1 MKRTNRPFAL
11 LCALGLLLAVGWYA
25 HSCAQRVEVKR

>member
-11 LCALGLLLAVGWYA
+11 LCAGFLLLAVVGYA
-25 HSCAQRVEVKR
+25 HSCAQRVEVRK